1 MILAAAENEVIG
13 RDNDLPWHL
22 PDDLRRFKAVTSG
35 HVAVL
40 GRRTHESI
48 VGRLGKPLPGRISV
62 VVSRTPKP
70 GHDTV
75 IYQPT
80 LDAALSVARAIEAFA
95 GRDEVFVLGGAQ
107 IYTEALP
114 SVDRVY
120 LTRVHREVDG
130 DAAMP
135 PGWLDGFKETAAEH
149 HGTHSYLTYER

>member
-22 PDDLRRFKAVTSG
+22 PGDLPRFKAITSG

-48 VGRLGKPLPGRISV
+48 VKRLGRPLPGRISV
-62 VVSRTPKP
+62 VVSRTPRP

-80 LDAALSVARAIEAFA
+80 LDAALSVARAIEGFA
-95 GRDEVFVLGGAQ
+95 GGDEVFVLGGAQ

-120 LTRVHREVDG
+120 LTRVHREVEG

-135 PGWLDGFKETAAEH
+135 VGWLAGFTEKAVEH

>member
-22 PDDLRRFKAVTSG
+22 PDDLRRFKAITSG

-40 GRRTHESI
+40 GRRTYESI
-48 VGRLGKPLPGRISV
+48 VKRLGRPLPGRISV

-107 IYTEALP
+107 IYTGALP

-135 PGWLDGFKETAAEH
+135 AGWLDGFKETAAEH

>member
-135 PGWLDGFKETAAEH
+135 AGWLDGFKETAAEH

>member
-40 GRRTHESI
+40 GRRTYESI
-48 VGRLGKPLPGRISV
+48 VKRLGRPLPGRISV

-75 IYQPT
+75 VYQPT

-107 IYTEALP
+107 IYVEALP

-135 PGWLDGFKETAAEH
+135 AGWLDGFKETAAEH